1 MTFFFH
7 PEAEQELHQAISY
20 YENCHPGLGVEFA
33 QEVYQTITRITL
45 FPDSYAQFSKR
56 SRRCILNRFPYG
68 ILYSIQKENEEI
80 IVLAIMNLHRQPDQ
94 WDARINI

>member
-45 FPDSYAQFSKR
+45 FPD
-56 SRRCILNRFPYG
+56 
-68 ILYSIQKENEEI
+68 
-80 IVLAIMNLHRQPDQ
+80 
-94 WDARINI
+94 